1 MFKGSIPALVTPMRA
16 DGSVDFQAWDRL
28 LDFHVAEGTDAVV
41 VGGTTGESPTL
52 ERDEVV
58 ELVRR
63 AKARVA
69 GRMPVIGGSGTNST
83 SASIELSRELAAA
96 GADGLLTVVPYYNKP
111 TQEGLYRHFTAI
123 ADAVQVPVILY
134 NVPGRTVCDML
145 PETVVRLSGHPR
157 IVGIKEA
164 TGDLSR
170 AESILGA
177 AKPGF
182 LLLSGDDPTAA
193 ELMKR
198 GACGVISVTANV
210 APRAMHDLCVAAM
223 AGRHADAAAIN
234 EKLMPLH
241 LAMFLEANPIPVKW
255 AVARLGLMERGI
267 RLPLT
272 PLSERLEDELLAAMK
287 ASGVSFA

>member
-1 MFKGSIPALVTPMRA
+1 MFQGSIPALVTPMRA
-16 DGSVDFQAWDRL
+16 DGAVDFQAWERL

-52 ERDEVV
+52 EPAEVA

-69 GRMPVIGGSGTNST
+69 GRLPVIAGSGTNST
-83 SASIELSRELAAA
+83 AKSIELSRELAAA
-96 GADGLLTVVPYYNKP
+96 GADGLLTVVPYYNRP
-111 TQEGLYRHFTAI
+111 TQEGLYRHFSAI
-123 ADAVQVPVILY
+123 ADSVNVPVILY

-145 PETVVRLSGHPR
+145 PETVVRLSEHPR

-164 TGDLSR
+164 TGDMSR

-177 AKPGF
+177 ARPGF

-198 GACGVISVTANV
+198 GARGVISVTANV
-210 APRAMHDLCVAAM
+210 APRAMHDMCVAALK
-223 AGRHADAAAIN
+223 GRHAEAAALN
-234 EKLMPLH
+234 ERLMPLH
-241 LAMFLEANPIPVKW
+241 LAMFVEPNPIPVKW
-255 AVARLGLMERGI
+255 AVARLGLIERGI

-272 PLSERLEDELLAAMK
+272 SLSERLETEMLAAMK
-287 ASGVSFA
+287 ATGVRIA

>member
-16 DGSVDFQAWDRL
+16 DGSVDYQAWDRL

-52 ERDEVV
+52 EPAEVA

-83 SASIELSRELAAA
+83 AGSIELSRALAAA

-123 ADAVQVPVILY
+123 ADAVQIPVILY

-210 APRAMHDLCVAAM
+210 APRAMHDLCAAAM

-272 PLSERLEDELLAAMK
+272 PLSERLEDEVLAAMK